1 MATKAKF
8 KMRVN
13 NKWVEYDFGG
23 TVDLS
28 NYVTLTALNTQIE
41 TLQDII
47 KNTYATTQ
55 DLNRISTT
63 IASSFLTKDDASK
76 TYATIETTNNITS
89 SLNGIAVALA
99 TNTYGFAK
107 TSSVGQA
114 NGIAPLDATGKIASS
129 YLPSYVDDVLEYTNR
144 GSFPTTGETGKIYIN
159 ISDGRTYRWSG
170 STYSEISASL
180 ALGETSSTAYAGD
193 KGKANADAIA
203 AIIDGSQ
210 YVQNAVDADS
220 AMYATEAGSVAW
232 AHVTGKPSSYYTL
245 PTATSSTLGGVKIS
259 NGDVYSVYHAD
270 GLAAG
275 MDHYHSNYLTEHQSL
290 SGYAT
295 QTWVN
300 TQISNLVN
308 SAPEALNT
316 LGELATALESHEDEY
331 DALLSTV
338 GGKLDK
344 SSVSGTSGY
353 IPKFS
358 GTNSIGNSVISQA
371 ASNKTTIG
379 GKLVV
384 NAGAD
389 TSSGNCDEGIRVLP
403 ASGWA
408 ELFLSNDTSTTG
420 TGGWLVARRGSAGTT
435 SGTVGDFTIEYG
447 GWQGNGLTLY
457 ANGNRPRWK
466 NNELAYKSDIPTNYV
481 TTDGSAE
488 QTISGNKRFT
498 GNNNIFTGTVA
509 INSILLT
516 REQSA
521 IFLHDED
528 CQKFLDIFGYDSDH
542 SDNTHGWMYFGNT
555 ESGTS
560 LLSKINPTWSS
571 PNGNYD
577 ILTSAG
583 GSITGN
589 LYVSNEVETK
599 NVYAANEVYAEGNIV
614 SEGNVRAGDIYFG
627 HDAVHLTYDSSR
639 KAIKF
644 VFA

>member
-1 MATKAKF
+1 MAKYLDSAGVKYLWQKIRKADDLTLTSIENIYQK
-8 KMRVN
+8 KVSASGNVN
-13 NKWVEYDFGG
+13 RPLYVNSEGEFTVCNVFAGG
-23 TVDLS
+23 TE
-28 NYVTLTALNTQIE
+28 VTLNGDNKGSAVVSFYAPTSAGANGQVLASTGGSPSWVSPS
-41 TLQDII
+41 TLHVSYADRCDEA
-47 KNTYATTQ
+47 TWASSADEAGSATT
-55 DLNRISTT
+55 DSDGNKISTT
-63 IASSFLTKDDASK
+63 YVKKSS
-76 TYATIETTNNITS
+76 I
-89 SLNGIAVALA
+89 
-99 TNTYGFAK
+99 
-107 TSSVGQA
+107 GQA
-114 NGIAPLDATGKIASS
+114 SGIAPLDATGKIASG

-159 ISDGRTYRWSG
+159 ISDGKTYRWSG

-180 ALGETSSTAYAGD
+180 ALGTTSSTAYAGD
-193 KGKANADAIA
+193 KGQANADAI
-203 AIIDGSQ
+203 
-210 YVQNAVDADS
+210 NA
-220 AMYATEAGSVAW
+220 
-232 AHVTGKPSSYYTL
+232 L
-245 PTATSSTLGGVKIS
+245 
-259 NGDVYSVYHAD
+259 
-270 GLAAG
+270 
-275 MDHYHSNYLTEHQSL
+275 QS
-290 SGYAT
+290 
-295 QTWVN
+295 
-300 TQISNLVN
+300 
-308 SAPEALNT
+308 
-316 LGELATALESHEDEY
+316 D
-331 DALLSTV
+331 
-338 GGKLDK
+338 KLDK
-344 SSVSGTSGY
+344 TSVSGTSGY

-403 ASGWA
+403 SSGWA
-408 ELFLSNDTSTTG
+408 ELYLSNDSSITG
-420 TGGWLVARRGSAGTT
+420 ANGWLVARRGSAGTT
-435 SGTVGDFTIEYG
+435 SGAVGDFTIEYN

-521 IFLHDED
+521 IFLHDEY

-542 SDNTHGWMYFGNT
+542 SDNTHGWMCFGNT

-583 GSITGN
+583 GSITGD

-599 NVYAANEVYAEGNIV
+599 NVYATNEVY
-614 SEGNVRAGDIYFG
+614 SEGNVVSERDVRAGDAVYLG
-627 HDAVHLTYDSSR
+627 QDHVHLEYDINK
-639 KAIKF
+639 KALKF